1 MARPEQNSKWKAH
14 QSPNPESA
22 VPTKVKEIKV
32 QDNPSSETLLVLE
45 PILEDNAESVVDV
58 KQIKKVKKTGE

>member
-1 MARPEQNSKWKAH
+1 MGRPNQNSKFKAW
-14 QSPNPESA
+14 QSPNPDYV
-22 VPTKVKEIKV
+22 VPTIVKEIKV
-32 QDNPSSETLLVLE
+32 QDNPSSETTLVLE